1 MSLTTALSTALN
13 GLNVAQAGLSI
24 TAGNIANAQTPG
36 YVRKT
41 LVPVETLAGST
52 AVGVQISAVNRILDQ
67 YVQAQL
73 RTESA
78 GASYA
83 DMIASMYSQIQSV
96 YGSPGAD
103 SSLESVYNDFTSALQ
118 ALKTSPDDSSTR
130 TAVISSAQVLTQS
143 LNSMTDSLTALRS
156 QAELGI
162 SNDVTAANTA
172 MQEIATLNQQINGS
186 VPGQATTAALEDQRD
201 NYIDQLSK
209 LLDIRVVKGDNNQL
223 SVFTT
228 TGVQLVS
235 GPQAAQL
242 SFNAQGAV
250 TPQSQWNA
258 DPTKSSLGT
267 ITLTSPA
274 GSTTDL
280 IASHSIGSGEI
291 AAYLA
296 MRDTTIPQA
305 QAQLDQMAAAMASA
319 LSDKQ
324 TDGTPA
330 GASPPDGF
338 DIDVGSLLNGNSV
351 KINYT
356 DNTTSTQHTI
366 TLVRVDDPGALPLSN
381 TDTADPNDTVYGIDF
396 SGGMASVVTQ
406 INAAIGSTNMVA
418 SNPSGNTLEIVD
430 DGAPNLVD
438 VNSVT
443 SNTTETSLAGG
454 ASQLPFFLDGTTPYS
469 GAFTGAG
476 SQSIGFAGRITVNS
490 ALVAD
495 PSALVKYSSSTA
507 SGDTTRPNFIYDQL
521 VTTPLNYSPSSGIG
535 TTASPF
541 TGSIGSYLQQII
553 SQQGQ
558 AANNATSLQQGQ
570 DVVLN
575 SLQQRMDSNS
585 GVNIDEEMSN
595 LLNLQNAYAANARVM
610 STIKEMLD
618 TLMQVMQ

>member
-1 MSLTTALSTALN
+1 MSLTQALSTALN

-24 TAGNIANAQTPG
+24 TASNIANAQTPG
-36 YVRKT
+36 YVRKSA
-41 LVPVETLAGST
+41 VPVETMAGPT
-52 AVGVQISAVNRILDQ
+52 AIGVQISTVNRILDQ

-83 DMIASMYSQIQSV
+83 DMISSLYSQIQSV

-103 SSLESVYNDFTSALQ
+103 SSLETVFNNFTGALQ
-118 ALKTSPDDSSTR
+118 ALQTSPDDSSTQ
-130 TAVISSAQVLTQS
+130 TAVISSAQVLTQT

-186 VPGQATTAALEDQRD
+186 AAGEATTATLEDQRD

-209 LLDIRVVKGDNNQL
+209 LLDIRVVKGDNDQL

-267 ITLTSPA
+267 ITLTSPG

-291 AAYLA
+291 AAYLD

-305 QAQLDQMAAAMASA
+305 QAQLDQMAAAMSSA
-319 LSDKQ
+319 LSDTQ

-338 DIDVGSLLNGNSV
+338 DIDTGSLLNGNSV
-351 KINYT
+351 KITYT

-366 TLVRVDDPGALPLSN
+366 TLVRVDDPSALPLSN

-396 SGGMASVVTQ
+396 SGGMASVVSQ
-406 INAAIGSTNMVA
+406 VNAAIGSTNMVA

-443 SNTTETSLAGG
+443 STNTATSLTGG
-454 ASQLPFFLDGTTPYS
+454 SAQLPFFLDGTTPYS

-476 SQSIGFAGRITVNS
+476 SQSVGLAGRITVNS
-490 ALVAD
+490 ALIAD
-495 PSALVKYSSSTA
+495 PSALVDYTGSTP
-507 SGDTTRPNFIYDQL
+507 SGDATRPNFIYDQL
-521 VTTPLNYSPSSGIG
+521 VNNTLSFSPTSGIG
-535 TTASPF
+535 TTVAPF
-541 TGSIGSYLQQII
+541 SGTLGTYLQQVI
-553 SQQGQ
+553 SQQAQ

-575 SLQQRMDSNS
+575 SLQQRMNSNS

-595 LLNLQNAYAANARVM
+595 LLNLQNSYAANARVM
-610 STIKEMLD
+610 STVKEMLD
-618 TLMQVMQ
+618 TLMQMMQ